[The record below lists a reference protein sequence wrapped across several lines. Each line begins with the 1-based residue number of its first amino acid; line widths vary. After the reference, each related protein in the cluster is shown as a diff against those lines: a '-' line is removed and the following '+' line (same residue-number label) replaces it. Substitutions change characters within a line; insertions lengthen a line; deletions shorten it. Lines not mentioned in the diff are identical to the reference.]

1 MTDKIRQFTLK
12 RPLLR
17 KVLGGVFLLVGFVF
31 LITPLTPGAL
41 LIIFIGCEF
50 LGLRF
55 LFLENLKIKMNGRKK
70 VVAQSVN

>member
-1 MTDKIRQFTLK
+1 MTEKLRQFTLT

-17 KVLGGVFLLVGFVF
+17 KVLGGLLLIVGFVF
-31 LITPLTPGAL
+31 FITPLTPGAL

-55 LFLENLKIKMNGRKK
+55 LFLENLKTKMNGRKK
-70 VVAQSVN
+70 VVTQ